1 MPLPVVA
8 DQSAWMAE
16 SPRISPA
23 YGLPEPIC
31 AAAVFAYKIQ
41 RSHFVASARRHAAA
55 IFGFP

>member
-1 MPLPVVA
+1 
-8 DQSAWMAE
+8 MAE

-23 YGLPEPIC
+23 YGLTEPIC